1 VARKAGGRVPPL
13 VVVVVVLLLLLP
25 LLVAAVL
32 AVVLLV
38 VVAPARLVAR
48 PKPVHRR
55 PQRSLPTLPPPRGRG
70 NVQ

>member
-1 VARKAGGRVPPL
+1 MARKAGGRVPPL
-13 VVVVVVLLLLLP
+13 VVVVVLLL